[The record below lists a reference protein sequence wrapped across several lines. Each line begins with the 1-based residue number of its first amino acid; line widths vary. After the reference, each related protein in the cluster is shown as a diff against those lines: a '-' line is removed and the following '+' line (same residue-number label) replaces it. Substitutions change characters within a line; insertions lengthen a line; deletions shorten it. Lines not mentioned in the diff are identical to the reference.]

1 MFMQIVISMIV
12 LLLIGS
18 PVVATEC
25 KSELLGL
32 TAYFYSH
39 GDEWSISWKAD
50 GVHKEKAAFK
60 KGDRTNF
67 YFSGGNKG
75 AERLPQT
82 LLPRDEQFNVPFDTC
97 CDGELLIAG
106 VHKRYE
112 GSGLRLSGYRGSQ
125 FAIVDLKKQKIV
137 RIAETDHGIE
147 SLGWAPDGKYIAVL
161 TKQDVTEQVFKGP
174 LDWLASSVGHPI
186 GYWTYFLT
194 IYQPD
199 GRPVCTEQVAKKLRD
214 AVSFIDWNK
223 Q

>member
-1 MFMQIVISMIV
+1 MSMQIVISIIV
-12 LLLIGS
+12 MLLIGS
-18 PVVATEC
+18 PAAAAEC

-39 GDEWSISWKAD
+39 GDEWSIAWKAD
-50 GVHKEKAAFK
+50 GVHKEKVAYK
-60 KGDRTNF
+60 EGDRTNY

-82 LLPRDEQFNVPFDTC
+82 LLPHDKQFNVPFDISR
-97 CDGELLIAG
+97 DGELLIAG
-106 VHKRYE
+106 IHERFE
-112 GSGLRLSGYRGSQ
+112 GLGLYLSGYRGKQ
-125 FAIVDLKKQKIV
+125 LAIVDLKREKI
-137 RIAETDHGIE
+137 IQTIETEYGIE
-147 SLGWAPDGKYIAVL
+147 SLAWAPNGNYFAVL
-161 TKQDVTEQVFKGP
+161 SKRDVTEQVFKGP

-199 GRPVCTEQVAKKLRD
+199 GKSVCTEQVAKKLRD